1 MSFVAIGNKASRTN
15 LNDSSEYFQIVA
27 EKSRRATNG
36 FLLEHVSS
44 NIMFHK
50 N

>member
-1 MSFVAIGNKASRTN
+1 MPFVAIGNKASRTN
-15 LNDSSEYFQIVA
+15 LNDSSEYFNPDRGR
-27 EKSRRATNG
+27 EKQTCNKW
-36 FLLEHVSS
+36 LLEHVSS